1 MRLTRLIA
9 RDVRNLESIDWRPAM
24 GLNVLV
30 GPNGGGKTSLLEAIH
45 MAAVGRSFRT
55 RDTAQIIRRGCGGLS
70 VSAWFEHADGKRQHI
85 RMDRDAE
92 GTRISLDE
100 RVLRSASELARSLP
114 ILALSQDGVRRFKL
128 SRSDRRSLVD
138 WGLFHVE
145 PGFHATWAR
154 YHAALLQRNAA
165 LRNKQPTAPW
175 LEAMAVAGEQVSASR
190 DDYVRRLQAGVEG
203 LCARLDV
210 DFGFRLEMQRGWR
223 DGDGLSRYWVETEYR
238 DRSLGYTSGGPHR
251 ANLLVRTDQRLG
263 LEHLSSGQIKLVY
276 LVFRLAQLEDLLR
289 HRPESE
295 PIIFFDDLAAELDG
309 QRLSAVLAALAGH
322 QLQRFVTS
330 PVMHAELTAD
340 VGSVFHV
347 ERGTLVQA
355 PSRDSYD

>member
-9 RDVRNLESIDWRPAM
+9 RDVRNLELIDWRPAF

-55 RDTAQIIRRGCGGLS
+55 RDTAQIIRRGSGGLS
-70 VSAWFEHADGKRQHI
+70 VSAWFEHADGQRQHI
-85 RMDRDAE
+85 RMDRDAV
-92 GTRISLDE
+92 GTRISLDS
-100 RVLRSASELARSLP
+100 RALKAASELARSLP

-145 PGFHATWAR
+145 PGFHAVWAR
-154 YHAALLQRNAA
+154 YHTALAQRNAA
-165 LRNKQPTAPW
+165 LRNRQPASPW
-175 LEAMAVAGEQVSASR
+175 LDAMAVAGEQVSASR
-190 DDYVRRLQAGVEG
+190 QAYAQRLQAGVERF
-203 LCARLDV
+203 CARLDV
-210 DFGFRLEMQRGWR
+210 DFGVRLEVQRGWR
-223 DGDGLSRYWVETEYR
+223 DGQTLPDYWAETEHR
-238 DRSLGYTSGGPHR
+238 DRGLGYTSGGPHR
-251 ANLLVRTDQRLG
+251 ANLLVRTEQRLG
-263 LEHLSSGQIKLVY
+263 LEHLSSGQIKLLY

-289 HRPESE
+289 CRPDSE

-309 QRLSAVLAALAGH
+309 RHLSAVLAALAGH

-340 VGSVFHV
+340 VASVFHV

-355 PSRDSYD
+355 PS